1 MSLVD
6 IAVHTFVVFFCI
18 TDLESNYDNLFTLQW
33 KEVKMVSMRQNLL
46 DRIFCSN
53 FTLSIL
59 LKKNKIIKFLEK
71 VNFLSFSLLYYKKW

>member
-1 MSLVD
+1 
-6 IAVHTFVVFFCI
+6 
-18 TDLESNYDNLFTLQW
+18 
-33 KEVKMVSMRQNLL
+33 MVSMRQNLL

-71 VNFLSFSLLYYKKW
+71 VNFLSFSLLYYKK